1 MTVCDNSLYALT
13 RCTDGSVK
21 VGEFHFSHEK
31 FLMKYGNNVF
41 GRMYASLRT
50 RRLENAV
57 RKLDRF
63 VVLTM
68 ADKEDWEKVRP
79 DVEQIYNPLSLYPK
93 MSHRSRPSVA
103 WRQEGLRARKTSR
116 I

>member
-68 ADKEDWEKVRP
+68 ADKEDWEKSDLMWSRFT
-79 DVEQIYNPLSLYPK
+79 ILCHLYPK